1 MSDRIFLI
9 RLNVKPINVTI
20 IKMYITTTE
29 HEKTEVEDTYGT
41 EDELLK
47 KNWWKKL
54 YTYNGDFN
62 AVVREGSEWKT
73 IGKYELGKRYQR
85 GER

>member
-47 KNWWKKL
+47 KN
-54 YTYNGDFN
+54 
-62 AVVREGSEWKT
+62 
-73 IGKYELGKRYQR
+73 
-85 GER
+85 